1 MCLPKKKDMAPCVLG
16 EPSGDRVQKICTGVG
31 ATDME
36 EFPLP
41 QRCCVPGMSRPHVSL
56 RFPQSFRCPVDFHS
70 FLVFLVR

>member
-1 MCLPKKKDMAPCVLG
+1 MCVHTSIEERVSSYVPKKKDMAPCLLG

-41 QRCCVPGMSRPHVSL
+41 QRCCVPGKYRKEAV
-56 RFPQSFRCPVDFHS
+56 CGT
-70 FLVFLVR
+70 